1 MNRPNDLAARAAK
14 LTDRAKKPTPL
25 ADVEVTNAKGGAGRQ
40 PIPRAKP
47 VRLSLDL
54 APQSYRSLKAFC
66 DELAVELGRARV
78 TQSEVMRAMV
88 ALLDEAPAVRQAVTE
103 AIRDER

>member
-1 MNRPNDLAARAAK
+1 MSRPNDLAARAAK
-14 LTDRAKKPTPL
+14 LST
-25 ADVEVTNAKGGAGRQ
+25 RQ
-40 PIPRAKP
+40 PQKAARAAAAEPAPATKPAAAPRVKP

-54 APQSYRSLKAFC
+54 APQSYRSLKLIC

-88 ALLDEAPAVRQAVTE
+88 TLLDEAPAVRQALTD